1 MQPSCLGHRPIVVA
15 VAKTSETSDID
26 SKTLFK
32 TRRKNNHFFYT
43 ASSFNRKKTTF
54 VSFVL
59 SLDSLYTPS
68 NIRVLVLEI
77 GFWEK
82 NTRRRKK
89 RSFSTISLNSK
100 ISFQHVLLWSS
111 LGNATRSL
119 KQVACCL
126 GLVLGQHLKSNIF
139 YT

>member
-82 NTRRRKK
+82 NTRRRKN
-89 RSFSTISLNSK
+89 RSFFNNKFEQQNKFSACSPLVEFRQCYTIVKASCVLPGVSSWTTSK
-100 ISFQHVLLWSS
+100 I
-111 LGNATRSL
+111 
-119 KQVACCL
+119 
-126 GLVLGQHLKSNIF
+126 
-139 YT
+139 